1 MLKRS
6 FVDGSTVLR
15 IPRKKRTSNTG
26 YVGIHY
32 IASSN
37 THQVCIGSRLLGWRI
52 KLDDAI
58 ALRAEG
64 QRRIKDGTFND
75 WYTAL
80 MAGRSKRGRKRK

>member
-1 MLKRS
+1 MVKRS
-6 FVDGSTVLR
+6 FMDGSTVLR

-58 ALRAEG
+58 AFRAEG
-64 QRRIKDGTFND
+64 LRRIEDGTFDD
-75 WYTAL
+75 WYAAL